1 MIYTAFDHY
10 MFSAHA
16 LRGSIALYHTSH
28 FRLPYLRKRLNL
40 REDFSNAT
48 PERSSER
55 LTKNEGALHAAAGRL
70 RCCSGGARTRPCS
83 ARGGT
88 RIKWGAGSSQCSRR
102 RRSCCRHVYKTGKL
116 VDKVGHP
123 AGVRCEQGS
132 RAEERAQ
139 QRVEWRSA
147 GTGRVP
153 RRATHADTDSE
164 DSLAGTTSEHWWCI
178 SSIIFFT
185 NGHWRRFAAIARA
198 QVASA
203 AATPQRIASAATQ
216 PAGEVWTHPRCS
228 HPTGQPSSC
237 AVAHERGAV
246 ERPVDAHAS
255 RRGRGC
261 SEVSCAR
268 GEQC

>member
-1 MIYTAFDHY
+1 MQPRIQKDDAQNKTRGR
-10 MFSAHA
+10 SARSRRSPP
-16 LRGSIALYHTSH
+16 LL
-28 FRLPYLRKRLNL
+28 FRRCPYSTLL
-40 REDFSNAT
+40 
-48 PERSSER
+48 
-55 LTKNEGALHAAAGRL
+55 
-70 RCCSGGARTRPCS
+70 S

-88 RIKWGAGSSQCSRR
+88 RIKWGAGSSQCSRG

-116 VDKVGHP
+116 VDKDGHP

-164 DSLAGTTSEHWWCI
+164 DSLAGTTSEHWWCT

-268 GEQC
+268 GEQCEGTASELASR